1 MRPPRPRTAI
11 VALCAAVLPLVAA
24 HAQTEGTVET
34 PTVEVIGT
42 TPLPGIGLPIDQ
54 IPSNVQAVT
63 ESEIEARQAISVTD
77 FISRTLPSAN
87 VNDVTGNPYQSELF
101 YRGFIVSP
109 LLGQPQGLT
118 VYQDGVRLNEPFGD
132 VVYWDLIPHNAIE
145 AMDLIPGSN
154 PVFGLNTLGG
164 ALSIRTKDG
173 AAYPNTGVQVQGG
186 SWGRWV
192 IDAEHGG
199 HTETK
204 DYYIS
209 ASYFEE
215 DGWRDFSPS
224 EVTQMFAK
232 FGHKDATRVTARA
245 PDPTGAPAG
254 WGFPLGREEF
264 PARPGT
270 SVSLP
275 WELIP

>member
-1 MRPPRPRTAI
+1 M
-11 VALCAAVLPLVAA
+11 
-24 HAQTEGTVET
+24 
-34 PTVEVIGT
+34 
-42 TPLPGIGLPIDQ
+42 
-54 IPSNVQAVT
+54 
-63 ESEIEARQAISVTD
+63 
-77 FISRTLPSAN
+77 
-87 VNDVTGNPYQSELF
+87 
-101 YRGFIVSP
+101 
-109 LLGQPQGLT
+109 
-118 VYQDGVRLNEPFGD
+118 
-132 VVYWDLIPHNAIE
+132 
-145 AMDLIPGSN
+145 
-154 PVFGLNTLGG
+154 
-164 ALSIRTKDG
+164 
-173 AAYPNTGVQVQGG
+173 QGG

-275 WELIP
+275 WKLIP